1 MSYQAALQA
10 QSGSDDMKDL
20 FIKPLVSGTV
30 AGLGTKF
37 LFSDIG
43 NGAVRV
49 FGMNVPV
56 PVLLGGAVA
65 IGSVVS
71 ELMRQKVFT
80 SFKEGE
86 AVSFALAGGLNAG
99 AAIGTVGLVDKL
111 ALSQIGYGRL
121 AGLGFASEIIGDMAY
136 HRVLKSLF

>member
-1 MSYQAALQA
+1 MSYHAALQA
-10 QSGSDDMKDL
+10 QSGSDDLKDL

-30 AGLGTKF
+30 AGLGTSF
-37 LFSDIG
+37 LFSDISS
-43 NGAVRV
+43 GAVRV
-49 FGMNVPV
+49 FGMRVPV

-71 ELMRQKVFT
+71 ELLRQKVFT

-86 AVSFALAGGLNAG
+86 AVSFALAGGLNSA

-121 AGLGFASEIIGDMAY
+121 AGLGFASEIIGDVAY